1 MVEKSLIFIVNPGS
15 ASRKYAL
22 FVDGHRQA
30 SIHFELVDNK
40 VVGHLY
46 YAGGQY
52 SAKYDDSN
60 LANTPHRTLP
70 LLRKYNV
77 ISQKDK
83 ITAIGIRVVAPSRQF
98 MKDLLITDEVEA
110 SLERLKLTTPIH
122 IKTSLAEI
130 KQLKV
135 RFPDTPIIAI
145 SDSAFHSTKPEY
157 SRHYGFDTEV
167 AEKFGIERYGFHGI
181 SVGSV
186 IKHLKENKMLL
197 PKTIV
202 CHLGSGSSLTAILD
216 GRSVD
221 NTMGYSPLEGL
232 MMSTRSGNIDV
243 VAALALK
250 KSMKWSDDELEDYL
264 NKKSGL
270 LGVSGKSD
278 DIRQLV
284 INEAKLDK
292 RSKLA
297 LDIFVYRI
305 KQAIGQMAASMGGV
319 NCLVFTGTVSE
330 RSHIIRGRVLENLD
344 YLGFKCSSVLNKQT
358 YEPSGVVNIAS
369 HTSKPILI
377 IPTDEAAEIA
387 RRTEQFIKVMNT

>member
-22 FVDGHRQA
+22 FIDGHKQA
-30 SIHFELVDNK
+30 SLHFELVDGK

-60 LANTPHRTLP
+60 LANTPHRALP
-70 LLRKYNV
+70 LLRKYKV
-77 ISQKDK
+77 IGQQDK

-98 MKDLLITDEVEA
+98 MKDLLVTDEVEA
-110 SLERLKLTTPIH
+110 SLDRLRLTTPIH
-122 IKTSLAEI
+122 IKTSIAEI
-130 KQLKV
+130 KQLRV
-135 RFPDTPIIAI
+135 RFPGTPIIAI
-145 SDSAFHSTKPEY
+145 SDSAFHSSKPEH
-157 SRHYGFDTEV
+157 SRYYGFDTVV
-167 AEKFGIERYGFHGI
+167 AEKFGIEKYGFHGV

-186 IKHLKENKMLL
+186 VRHLKENKMLL

-202 CHLGSGSSLTAILD
+202 CHLGSGSSLTAVVD
-216 GRSVD
+216 GKSVD

-232 MMSTRSGNIDV
+232 MMSTRSGSIDI

-250 KSMKWSDDELEDYL
+250 KSMKWSDDELETYL

-270 LGVSGKSD
+270 LGVSGVSD

-284 INEAKLDK
+284 INEARSDK

-297 LDIFVYRI
+297 LDMFVHRI

-330 RSHIIRGRVLENLD
+330 RSYIIRGRVLGNLD
-344 YLGFKCSSVLNKQT
+344 YLGFSYSPNLNKQT
-358 YEPSGVVNIAS
+358 YEPNEVVNIAS
-369 HTSKPILI
+369 HTSKPILV
-377 IPTDEAAEIA
+377 IPTDEAAELA
-387 RRTEQFIKVMNT
+387 RRTLEFIKK